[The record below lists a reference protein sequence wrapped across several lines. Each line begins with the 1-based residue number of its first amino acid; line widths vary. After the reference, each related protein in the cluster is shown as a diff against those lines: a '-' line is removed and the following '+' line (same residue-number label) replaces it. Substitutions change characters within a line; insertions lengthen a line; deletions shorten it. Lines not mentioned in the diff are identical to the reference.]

1 MEHIDGKIFIQ
12 SASRDSKGEK
22 KRRIL
27 ILEILINVGWNE
39 SVDRIAR

>member
-1 MEHIDGKIFIQ
+1 MERFLFNQQVEIV
-12 SASRDSKGEK
+12 REK